1 MFNLFG
7 NILTAYGVAANNRGE
22 NAGNVSKLQKLLWH
36 GETHTTV
43 SAEAIRWS
51 LRYTWQRQGLP
62 VNRIW
67 NPVASIYTWEEP
79 DFNPAKYFDDDIL
92 GFMHAEAAKIDDGE
106 HEGAED
112 NVQEDVL
119 DNADI
124 EPLPIPV
131 KAKARRKPKPKGIA
145 LKRRGALDVTP
156 AVSTR
161 PFHGDVT
168 FNARSGEKDRT
179 SLYAT
184 ERHATYYQYG
194 FCLSPEYLVEQSRIL
209 AVLDGLVGID
219 KVAGNH
225 GRFLFDFAPTN
236 IVLRWTQ
243 DLNPR
248 LLYCFKQDEQEQ
260 LSLSDLVY
268 RVKSGDIDPKELWIG
283 GQVSQEFE
291 GLGANLSP
299 GSLLAVTALKKV
311 IAKDLKI
318 STAAK
323 KKNGK

>member
-22 NAGNVSKLQKLLWH
+22 NVGNVSKLQKLLWH

-51 LRYTWQRQGLP
+51 LRYTWQRQGLA
-62 VNRIW
+62 VNRVW
-67 NPVASIYTWEEP
+67 NPMTSSYTWEDP
-79 DFNPAKYFDDDIL
+79 DFNPDKYFDDDIL
-92 GFMHAEAAKIDDGE
+92 GFMHAEAAKIDDGDN
-106 HEGAED
+106 EGAQD
-112 NVQEDVL
+112 NIQEDFL
-119 DNADI
+119 DNADSI

-168 FNARSGEKDRT
+168 FNARSGKKDCT

-194 FCLSPEYLVEQSRIL
+194 FCLSPEYLWDRSRTL

-248 LLYCFKQDEQEQ
+248 LLYCFDQDEQEE

-268 RVKSGDIDPKELWIG
+268 RVNSGDLDPKELWIG
-283 GQVSQEFE
+283 GQLSQGLEE
-291 GLGANLSP
+291 LGANLFP
-299 GSLLAVTALKKV
+299 GSLLAVT
-311 IAKDLKI
+311 DLKTLI
-318 STAAK
+318 ARDL
-323 KKNGK
+323 GI

>member
-7 NILTAYGVAANNRGE
+7 NILTAYGVAANNHGD
-22 NAGNVSKLQKLLWH
+22 NDGKNVSKLQKLLWH

-51 LRYTWQRQGLP
+51 LRYTWQRQGKL
-62 VNRIW
+62 VNRVW
-67 NPVASIYTWEEP
+67 NPAISDYEWQDPNFDP
-79 DFNPAKYFDDDIL
+79 DKYLDDDIL
-92 GFMHAEAAKIDDGE
+92 GFMHAEAAKLDD
-106 HEGAED
+106 AED
-112 NVQEDVL
+112 NPDP
-119 DNADI
+119 
-124 EPLPIPV
+124 EP
-131 KAKARRKPKPKGIA
+131 KGKGKRKPKPKGTA

-168 FNARSGEKDRT
+168 FNARSGIKDRK

-194 FCLSPEYLVEQSRIL
+194 FCLSPEYLLDKSRTL

-248 LLYCFKQDEQEQ
+248 LLYCFDQDEEEV
-260 LSLSDLVY
+260 LSLTDLIY
-268 RVKSGDIDPKELWIG
+268 RVNSGDIDPKELWIG
-283 GQVSQEFE
+283 GQLSQGLEE
-291 GLGANLSP
+291 LGANLFP
-299 GSLLAVTALKKV
+299 GSLAAITDLKAV
-311 IAKDLKI
+311 IARDLEIKDGDK
-318 STAAK
+318 
-323 KKNGK
+323 

>member
-22 NAGNVSKLQKLLWH
+22 NEGNISKLQKLLWH

-51 LRYTWQRQGLP
+51 LRYTWQRQGLA
-62 VNRIW
+62 VNRVW
-67 NPVASIYTWEEP
+67 NPLIPESTWQDPNFDP
-79 DFNPAKYFDDDIL
+79 DKYLDDDIL
-92 GFMHAEAAKIDDGE
+92 GFMHAEAAKIDDTE
-106 HEGAED
+106 ED
-112 NVQEDVL
+112 PEV
-119 DNADI
+119 
-124 EPLPIPV
+124 PLIP
-131 KAKARRKPKPKGIA
+131 AKGRAKSKPQPKGTA
-145 LKRRGALDVTP
+145 VKRRGALDVTP
-156 AVSTR
+156 AVSTQ

-168 FNARSGEKDRT
+168 FNARSGVKDRT

-194 FCLSPEYLVEQSRIL
+194 FCLSPEYLRDKSRTL
-209 AVLDGLVGID
+209 DVLDGLVGID

-248 LLYCFKQDEQEQ
+248 LLYCFEQDEQEQ
-260 LSLSDLVY
+260 LSLPDLIY
-268 RVKSGDIDPKELWIG
+268 RVESGDINPKELWIG
-283 GQVSQEFE
+283 GQLSQGLE
-291 GLGANLSP
+291 GLGANLFP
-299 GSLLAVTALKKV
+299 GSLSAVNALKEVITRDLGLEVKV
-311 IAKDLKI
+311 I
-318 STAAK
+318 S
-323 KKNGK
+323 

>member
-67 NPVASIYTWEEP
+67 NPVASNYKWEDP
-79 DFNPAKYFDDDIL
+79 NFNPNKYLDDDIL
-92 GFMHAEAAKIDDGE
+92 GFMHAEAAKVDDGE
-106 HEGAED
+106 GENTED
-112 NVQEDVL
+112 HLQEDVQ
-119 DNADI
+119 DNSDSI
-124 EPLPIPV
+124 EPLPDPV
-131 KAKARRKPKPKGIA
+131 KGITRRKLKPKGTA
-145 LKRRGALDVTP
+145 VKRRGALDVTP

-194 FCLSPEYLVEQSRIL
+194 FCLSPEYLLDKSRTL

-219 KVAGNH
+219 
-225 GRFLFDFAPTN
+225 

-243 DLNPR
+243 DFNPR
-248 LLYCFKQDEQEQ
+248 LLYCFDQDEQDQ

-268 RVKSGDIDPKELWIG
+268 RIKSGDIKPKELWIG
-283 GQVSQEFE
+283 GPLSKELE
-291 GLGANLSP
+291 GLGANLFP
-299 GSLLAVTALKKV
+299 GSLSAVTALKKV
-311 IAKDLKI
+311 ITKDLKI
-318 STAAK
+318 STATK

>member
-22 NAGNVSKLQKLLWH
+22 NDGNVSKLQKLLWH

-51 LRYTWQRQGLP
+51 LRYTWQRQGKL
-62 VNRIW
+62 VNRVW
-67 NPVASIYTWEEP
+67 NPAISDYEWQDPNFDP
-79 DFNPAKYFDDDIL
+79 DKYLDDDIL
-92 GFMHAEAAKIDDGE
+92 GFMHAEAAKLDD
-106 HEGAED
+106 AED
-112 NVQEDVL
+112 NPDP
-119 DNADI
+119 
-124 EPLPIPV
+124 EPSPPV
-131 KAKARRKPKPKGIA
+131 KGRAKRKPKPKGTA

-168 FNARSGEKDRT
+168 FNARGGEKGHT

-194 FCLSPEYLVEQSRIL
+194 FCLSPEYLRDKSRTID
-209 AVLDGLVGID
+209 VLDGLVGID

-236 IVLRWTQ
+236 IVLRWTK

-248 LLYCFKQDEQEQ
+248 LLYCFDQDEEEV
-260 LSLSDLVY
+260 LSLTDLIY
-268 RVKSGDIDPKELWIG
+268 RVNSGDIDPKELWIG
-283 GQVSQEFE
+283 GQLSQGLE
-291 GLGANLSP
+291 GLGANLFP
-299 GSLLAVTALKKV
+299 GSLAAINGLKAV
-311 IAKDLKI
+311 IARDLEIKDGDK
-318 STAAK
+318 
-323 KKNGK
+323 

>member
-22 NAGNVSKLQKLLWH
+22 NEGNISKLQKLLWH

-51 LRYTWQRQGLP
+51 LRYTWQRQGLA
-62 VNRIW
+62 VNRVW
-67 NPVASIYTWEEP
+67 NPLIPESKWQDPNFDP
-79 DFNPAKYFDDDIL
+79 DKYLDDDIL
-92 GFMHAEAAKIDDGE
+92 GFMHAEAAKIDDTE
-106 HEGAED
+106 ED
-112 NVQEDVL
+112 PEVQ
-119 DNADI
+119 
-124 EPLPIPV
+124 PIPAKGRAKG
-131 KAKARRKPKPKGIA
+131 KATPKGTA
-145 LKRRGALDVTP
+145 VKRRGALDVTP

-168 FNARSGEKDRT
+168 FNARSGVKDSN

-194 FCLSPEYLVEQSRIL
+194 FCLSPEYLRDKSRTL
-209 AVLDGLVGID
+209 DVLDGLVGID
-219 KVAGNH
+219 RVAGNH

-248 LLYCFKQDEQEQ
+248 LLYCFEQDEQEQ
-260 LSLSDLVY
+260 LSLPDLIY
-268 RVKSGDIDPKELWIG
+268 RVESGDINPKELWIG
-283 GQVSQEFE
+283 GQLSQGLE
-291 GLGANLSP
+291 GLGANLFP
-299 GSLLAVTALKKV
+299 GSLSAVNALKEVIIRDLGLAAKV
-311 IAKDLKI
+311 I
-318 STAAK
+318 S
-323 KKNGK
+323 

>member
-22 NAGNVSKLQKLLWH
+22 NDRNVSKLQKLLWH

-51 LRYTWQRQGLP
+51 LRYTWQRQGKL
-62 VNRIW
+62 VNRVW
-67 NPVASIYTWEEP
+67 NPVTPDYEWQEP
-79 DFNPAKYFDDDIL
+79 NFDPDKYLDDDIL
-92 GFMHAEAAKIDDGE
+92 GFMHAEAAKLDD
-106 HEGAED
+106 AED
-112 NVQEDVL
+112 NPDP
-119 DNADI
+119 
-124 EPLPIPV
+124 EPSPPV
-131 KAKARRKPKPKGIA
+131 KGKAKRKPKPKGTA

-168 FNARSGEKDRT
+168 FNARGGEKGRT

-194 FCLSPEYLVEQSRIL
+194 FCLSPEYLLDKSRTL
-209 AVLDGLVGID
+209 DVLDGLVGID

-248 LLYCFKQDEQEQ
+248 LLYCFDQDEEEV
-260 LSLSDLVY
+260 LSLTDLIY
-268 RVKSGDIDPKELWIG
+268 RVNSGDINPKELWIG
-283 GQVSQEFE
+283 GQLSQGLE
-291 GLGANLSP
+291 GLGANLFP
-299 GSLLAVTALKKV
+299 GSLSAITALKGV
-311 IAKDLKI
+311 IAKDLGI
-318 STAAK
+318 DD
-323 KKNGK
+323 GDQ

>member
-22 NAGNVSKLQKLLWH
+22 NDRNVSKLQKLLWH

-62 VNRIW
+62 VNRVW
-67 NPVASIYTWEEP
+67 NPLILESTWEDPNFDP
-79 DFNPAKYFDDDIL
+79 DKYLDDDIL
-92 GFMHAEAAKIDDGE
+92 GFMQAEAAKIDD
-106 HEGAED
+106 AE
-112 NVQEDVL
+112 EDPEV
-119 DNADI
+119 
-124 EPLPIPV
+124 PPIP
-131 KAKARRKPKPKGIA
+131 AKGRAKGKPKPKGTA
-145 LKRRGALDVTP
+145 VKRRGALDVTP

-168 FNARSGEKDRT
+168 FNARSGEKDRN

-194 FCLSPEYLVEQSRIL
+194 FCLSPEYLLDKSRTL
-209 AVLDGLVGID
+209 DVLDGLVGID
-219 KVAGNH
+219 RVAGNH

-236 IVLRWTQ
+236 IVLRWTK

-248 LLYCFKQDEQEQ
+248 LLYCFEQDEQEQ
-260 LSLSDLVY
+260 LSLPDLIY
-268 RVKSGDIDPKELWIG
+268 RVKSGDINPQELWIG
-283 GQVSQEFE
+283 GQLSQ
-291 GLGANLSP
+291 GLKGLNAHLFP
-299 GSLLAVTALKKV
+299 GSLSAVNALKEVIRRDLGLAAKV
-311 IAKDLKI
+311 I
-318 STAAK
+318 S
-323 KKNGK
+323 

>member
-1 MFNLFG
+1 LFNLYG

-22 NAGNVSKLQKLLWH
+22 NIGNVSKLQKLLWH

-51 LRYTWQRQGLP
+51 LRYTWQRQGML
-62 VNRIW
+62 VNRVW
-67 NPVASIYTWEEP
+67 NPAISDYKWQDYNFDP
-79 DFNPAKYFDDDIL
+79 DKYLDDDIL
-92 GFMHAEAAKIDDGE
+92 GFMHAEAAKLDD
-106 HEGAED
+106 AED
-112 NVQEDVL
+112 NPDL
-119 DNADI
+119 DSS
-124 EPLPIPV
+124 PPV
-131 KAKARRKPKPKGIA
+131 KGKAKRKPKPKGTA

-168 FNARSGEKDRT
+168 FNARSGEKSRT

-194 FCLSPEYLVEQSRIL
+194 FCLSPEYLRDKARTL
-209 AVLDGLVGID
+209 DVLDGLVGID

-248 LLYCFKQDEQEQ
+248 LLHCFDQDEQEQ
-260 LSLSDLVY
+260 LSLPDLIY
-268 RVKSGDIDPKELWIG
+268 RVESGDINPKELWIG
-283 GQVSQEFE
+283 GQLSQGLE
-291 GLGANLSP
+291 GLGANLFP
-299 GSLLAVTALKKV
+299 GSLSAVNALKEV
-311 IAKDLKI
+311 ITRDLGLEATVT
-318 STAAK
+318 S
-323 KKNGK
+323 

>member
-7 NILTAYGVAANNRGE
+7 NILTAYGVAANNHGE
-22 NAGNVSKLQKLLWH
+22 NEGNISKLQKLLWH

-43 SAEAIRWS
+43 SAESIRWA

-67 NPVASIYTWEEP
+67 NPLTSESKWQDPNFDP
-79 DFNPAKYFDDDIL
+79 DKYLDDDIL
-92 GFMHAEAAKIDDGE
+92 GFMHAEAAKIDD
-106 HEGAED
+106 AEE
-112 NVQEDVL
+112 NPAV
-119 DNADI
+119 
-124 EPLPIPV
+124 PPIP
-131 KAKARRKPKPKGIA
+131 AKRNARPKGKA
-145 LKRRGALDVTP
+145 VKRRGALDVTP

-168 FNARSGEKDRT
+168 FNARSGVKDRT

-194 FCLSPEYLVEQSRIL
+194 FCLSPEYLKDKSRTL
-209 AVLDGLVGID
+209 DVLDGLVGID

-248 LLYCFKQDEQEQ
+248 LLYCFDQDEQEQ
-260 LSLSDLVY
+260 LSLSDLIY
-268 RVKSGDIDPKELWIG
+268 RVESGDLDPKELWIG
-283 GQVSQEFE
+283 GQLSQGLE
-291 GLGANLSP
+291 GLGANLFP
-299 GSLLAVTALKKV
+299 GSLSAVNALKKV
-311 IAKDLKI
+311 ITRDLGMETKVT
-318 STAAK
+318 S
-323 KKNGK
+323 

>member
-22 NAGNVSKLQKLLWH
+22 NDGNLSKLQKLLWH

-62 VNRIW
+62 VNREW
-67 NPVASIYTWEEP
+67 NPLILKSTWQDPNFDP
-79 DFNPAKYFDDDIL
+79 DKYLDDDIL
-92 GFMHAEAAKIDDGE
+92 GFMHAEAAKIDE
-106 HEGAED
+106 AE
-112 NVQEDVL
+112 EDPEV
-119 DNADI
+119 
-124 EPLPIPV
+124 PPIP
-131 KAKARRKPKPKGIA
+131 AKGRAKGKPKPKGTA
-145 LKRRGALDVTP
+145 VKRRGALDVTP

-168 FNARSGEKDRT
+168 FNARSSEKDRN

-194 FCLSPEYLVEQSRIL
+194 FCLSPEYLQDKSRTL
-209 AVLDGLVGID
+209 DVLDGLVGID

-236 IVLRWTQ
+236 IVLRWTK

-248 LLYCFKQDEQEQ
+248 LLYCFEQDEQEQ
-260 LSLSDLVY
+260 LSLPDLIY
-268 RVKSGDIDPKELWIG
+268 RVESGDINPQELWIG
-283 GQVSQEFE
+283 GQLSQ
-291 GLGANLSP
+291 GLKELVGVHLFP
-299 GSLLAVTALKKV
+299 GSLSAVNALKEV
-311 IAKDLKI
+311 ITKDLKLETKVI
-318 STAAK
+318 S
-323 KKNGK
+323 

>member
-22 NAGNVSKLQKLLWH
+22 NEGNISKLQKLLWH

-62 VNRIW
+62 VNRKW
-67 NPVASIYTWEEP
+67 NPLIPESTWQDPNFDP
-79 DFNPAKYFDDDIL
+79 DKYLDDDIL
-92 GFMHAEAAKIDDGE
+92 GFMHAEAAKIDDT
-106 HEGAED
+106 ED
-112 NVQEDVL
+112 DPEV
-119 DNADI
+119 
-124 EPLPIPV
+124 PPIPT
-131 KAKARRKPKPKGIA
+131 KGRAKGKLKPKGTA
-145 LKRRGALDVTP
+145 VKRRGALDVTP

-168 FNARSGEKDRT
+168 FNARSGVKDRT

-194 FCLSPEYLVEQSRIL
+194 FCLSPEYLRDKSRTL
-209 AVLDGLVGID
+209 DVLDGLVGID

-236 IVLRWTQ
+236 IVLRWTK

-248 LLYCFKQDEQEQ
+248 LLYCFDQDEQEQ
-260 LSLSDLVY
+260 LSLSDLIY
-268 RVKSGDIDPKELWIG
+268 RVESGDINPKELWIG
-283 GQVSQEFE
+283 GQLSQGLER
-291 GLGANLSP
+291 LGANLFP
-299 GSLLAVTALKKV
+299 GSSLAVDALKEVIARDLGLEAKV
-311 IAKDLKI
+311 I
-318 STAAK
+318 S
-323 KKNGK
+323 